1 MRDCKTFALEEG
13 VKEPNGEGYK
23 LGFQIVR
30 RYHKSLNGMG
40 MKGCH
45 IVVYSAAK
53 MTRWY

>member
-30 RYHKSLNGMG
+30 MYHKSLNGMG
-40 MKGCH
+40 MKGCY